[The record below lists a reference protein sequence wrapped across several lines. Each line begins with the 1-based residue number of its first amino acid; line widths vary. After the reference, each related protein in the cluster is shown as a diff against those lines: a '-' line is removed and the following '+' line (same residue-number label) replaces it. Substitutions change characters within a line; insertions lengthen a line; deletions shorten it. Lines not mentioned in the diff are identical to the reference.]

1 MTQKENAM
9 KVLHNL
15 PKGTVLSKHEYREL
29 AHKVYRETKG
39 EEHCSNWEYIIANPQ
54 NYGVERV
61 VEYYTTTTSKV
72 SAEDVLEMVKQGY
85 TVEQIEEKL
94 YTQVKVVKIKII

>member
-61 VEYYTTTTSKV
+61 VEYYTTTLPGTGSLQFFSAFAGSVSSRSKWPY
-72 SAEDVLEMVKQGY
+72 SFAPSLISG
-85 TVEQIEEKL
+85 
-94 YTQVKVVKIKII
+94 